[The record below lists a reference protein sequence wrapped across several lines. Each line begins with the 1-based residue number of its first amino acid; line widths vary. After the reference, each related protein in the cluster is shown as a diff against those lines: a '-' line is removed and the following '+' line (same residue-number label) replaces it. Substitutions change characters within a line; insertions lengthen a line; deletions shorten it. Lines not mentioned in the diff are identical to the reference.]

1 MDLGSYTVSTD
12 SMSAV
17 DPDVM
22 QYVSDFNAI
31 TSRIEARAKVKAAR
45 AAVKLELAL
54 ELEASKVALAIAA
67 SDSSGSGSGIENSL
81 DGNVEQVDGVELQ
94 LSTDIN
100 TDKDTDTDIDS
111 NSKFVDIE
119 SKTISTLVSD
129 SDIDSNDSDSDTYI
143 DMDLYEQAKLIR
155 SLPQPIPFTATP
167 GEEVFPLKLSLPVWT
182 RYLKFKFNEFQGREY
197 YCTLTQV
204 DGVYGIRCV
213 CGVYAVCGMG
223 CVWCK
228 YNVIDA
234 VDI

>member
-81 DGNVEQVDGVELQ
+81 DGNVEQVDGVELKI
-94 LSTDIN
+94 STDIN

-129 SDIDSNDSDSDTYI
+129 SDDSDSDTYI

-213 CGVYAVCGMG
+213 
-223 CVWCK
+223 WCK